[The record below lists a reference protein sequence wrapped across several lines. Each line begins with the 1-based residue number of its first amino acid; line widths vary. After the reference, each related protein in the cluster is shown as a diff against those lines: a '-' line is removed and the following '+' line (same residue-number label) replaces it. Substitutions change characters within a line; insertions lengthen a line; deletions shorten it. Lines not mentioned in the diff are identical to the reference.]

1 MMGFGFVRGQA
12 SRNRHYMKLLCLGL
26 CQARRISHNILLWSM
41 DRFRLFLW
49 CLWMWHHVRSL
60 GDWIFYDSRHNVFLN
75 DNAHV
80 GSEAV
85 AGASVVEPVV
95 GVPAIVPLID
105 SSVCVVH
112 VAIAQVVMRSVVVP
126 DSRVSD
132 SVSGVLI
139 VGACTF
145 API

>member
-1 MMGFGFVRGQA
+1 MFVNVT
-12 SRNRHYMKLLCLGL
+12 SRPFIG
-26 CQARRISHNILLWSM
+26 
-41 DRFRLFLW
+41 RLNFFTIA
-49 CLWMWHHVRSL
+49 
-60 GDWIFYDSRHNVFLN
+60 GTTYANDS
-75 DNAHV
+75 AHV
-80 GSEAV
+80 GSQAV
-85 AGASVVEPVV
+85 AGVSIVEPVV